1 MSFVAPMMWWEPTD
15 HTNNCYLCMVPPLQ
29 KNLSSKKKDSNEYP
43 NIWFAIYPVLH
54 GNGVTSWCAN
64 IFDSDKESGEEEA

>member
-1 MSFVAPMMWWEPTD
+1 
-15 HTNNCYLCMVPPLQ
+15 MVPPLQ